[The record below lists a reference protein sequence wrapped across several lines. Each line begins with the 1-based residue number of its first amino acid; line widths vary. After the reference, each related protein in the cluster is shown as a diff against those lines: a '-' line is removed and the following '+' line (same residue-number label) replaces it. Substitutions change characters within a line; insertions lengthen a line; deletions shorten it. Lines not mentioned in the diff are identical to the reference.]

1 MIAEWGHKAG
11 TPTMPERVQQWSQP
25 IPPDQWAKP
34 SPALQKATQVV
45 QHAMDKKKMN
55 FIEACKLIERNS

>member
-1 MIAEWGHKAG
+1 
-11 TPTMPERVQQWSQP
+11 MPERVQQWSQP
-25 IPPDQWAKP
+25 IPPEQWAKP

-55 FIEACKLIERNS
+55 FIEACKLIERKA